1 MQTIADIAGDG
12 APRKQGVTLED
23 VTNVG
28 RRLPRDDRNPVNQ
41 DLTAAR
47 PDQGRD
53 HVEHRALAG
62 ARRPEQ
68 GHELAAPSAKRN
80 VAYGFDGSACELKR
94 LVQPPPIP
102 PTLFRGSHKR
112 PRL

>member
-12 APRKQGVTLED
+12 APRKQGVALED

-41 DLTAAR
+41 DLTATR

-53 HVEHRALAG
+53 HVEHRALAR

-68 GHELAAPSAKRN
+68 GHELTAPSTKRN
-80 VAYGFDGSACELKR
+80 VAYRFDGCACELER
-94 LVQPPPIP
+94 LAQPPPTAP
-102 PTLFRGSHKR
+102 H
-112 PRL
+112 